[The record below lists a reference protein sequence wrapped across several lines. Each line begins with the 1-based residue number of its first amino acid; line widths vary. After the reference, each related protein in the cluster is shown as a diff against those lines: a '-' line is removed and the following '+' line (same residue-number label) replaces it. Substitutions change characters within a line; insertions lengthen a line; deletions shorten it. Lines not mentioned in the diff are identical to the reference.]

1 MFFTVFSGF
10 LFGAIMVYAR
20 LNRYNVISGA
30 ARLTDYTVPKA
41 ILTAMGFGMILLT
54 VLIGL
59 GLANYHIKPFVT
71 GGLIFGGLLF
81 GAGMAILGYCPGTLF
96 VSLGE
101 GSLDA
106 LWGIIGGVT
115 GGVIFTLVLPVI
127 SGILGP
133 DFGKISLFGLLGR
146 QDFVFYLIV
155 VAFGLLLVFISFSL
169 NKKEKAVDLRWL
181 YSGIMLAVLNAVV
194 FLKATADRP
203 IGASTS
209 YPYVGD
215 LITGLTDND
224 YFRKIKVPGH
234 WEFLFLLGAMLAA
247 LLISLLK
254 KEFRIN
260 LIPSL
265 WEEYKGESDVKRIFW
280 SVAGGFILVF
290 GARMA
295 GGCTSGHILSGGM
308 QLALSS
314 YVFALFVAIGL
325 VITGKLFYRKK
336 N

>member
-1 MFFTVFSGF
+1 
-10 LFGAIMVYAR
+10 
-20 LNRYNVISGA
+20 
-30 ARLTDYTVPKA
+30 
-41 ILTAMGFGMILLT
+41 
-54 VLIGL
+54 
-59 GLANYHIKPFVT
+59 
-71 GGLIFGGLLF
+71 
-81 GAGMAILGYCPGTLF
+81 LF

-106 LWGIIGGVT
+106 VWGIIGGVT